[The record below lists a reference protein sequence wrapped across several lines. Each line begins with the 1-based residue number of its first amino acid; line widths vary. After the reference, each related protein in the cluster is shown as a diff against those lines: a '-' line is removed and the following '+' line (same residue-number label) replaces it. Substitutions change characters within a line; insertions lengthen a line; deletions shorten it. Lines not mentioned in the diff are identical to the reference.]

1 MLHVTME
8 SLRVCGILLQPIVP
22 KLSSEL
28 LDKLAVRES
37 DRAWGDARPVGRQS
51 QDVPLSDKHVVLF
64 RKIKIKG

>member
-37 DRAWGDARPVGRQS
+37 DRAWDDARPVGRQS
-51 QDVPLSDKHVVLF
+51 RDVPLSDKHVVLF
-64 RKIKIKG
+64 KKIKIKD

>member
-22 KLSSEL
+22 NLSSEL

-37 DRAWGDARPVGRQS
+37 DRAWDDARPVGRQS
-51 QDVPLSDKHVVLF
+51 RDVPLSDKHVVLF
-64 RKIKIKG
+64 KKIKIKD

>member
-28 LDKLAVRES
+28 LDKLAVRDSE
-37 DRAWGDARPVGRQS
+37 RAWGNAKPVGQKS

-64 RKIKIKG
+64 KKIKIKD